1 MTYTLFYS
9 PGTASLAVHWMLIE
23 LGAFRSS
30 LCSPT
35 SRRGRQ
41 KDPAYLALNPAGRVP
56 TLIIDGHPHAE
67 VAALLMLLAEREGNG
82 RFDVKPGAP
91 ERADY
96 LQRMFFLANTV
107 QPAFRAW
114 FYPDEPAGA
123 ANAEAVKAAARTVLE
138 GAFARMDANLADE
151 RTYMLGERLTALDFL
166 ATMLCRWSRNM
177 PRPATDWPHL
187 KRYLD
192 TMRAIPSLQ
201 QVHEREGL
209 SDWIAD

>member
-1 MTYTLFYS
+1 MTYTLYYS

-23 LGAFRSS
+23 LGVPFELVLTDIEA
-30 LCSPT
+30 
-35 SRRGRQ
+35 GGQ
-41 KDPAYLALNPAGRVP
+41 KDPGYLALNPAGRVP
-56 TLIIDGHPHAE
+56 TLVVDGHPHAE
-67 VAALLMLLAEREGNG
+67 VAALLMLLAEREG
-82 RFDVKPGAP
+82 RFDIKPGAP

-123 ANAEAVKAAARTVLE
+123 ANAEAVQAEARKVLE
-138 GAFARMDANLADE
+138 AAFARMDANLADG

-166 ATMLCRWSRNM
+166 AAMLCRWSRNM
-177 PRPATDWPHL
+177 PNPATDWPDL

-201 QVHEREGL
+201 AVHAREGL
-209 SDWIAD
+209 SDWIGD